1 MDPATLY
8 AIGQIGG
15 FVSDAMSQ
23 DKANKANAEMMKI
36 IEETA
41 GKFLDTSEDMFSIA
55 NYFQPGGGAFRD
67 AKQTSIDTAFMTA
80 QKGSEDLMSKGV
92 NMTSYG
98 MGTAADIVKDS
109 FTKNLM
115 SDYKQLSSIG
125 QGYAGL
131 GMDALKSYGD
141 YMTTGAQA
149 DYMNTANQPNPLDS
163 LFGQLSDLD
172 TATAIS
178 SLFGD
183 SGNSMNFVPGGEAAY
198 NQIINEGYEI
208 PEDLE
213 IPGYEGGGG

>member
-1 MDPATLY
+1 MDPGTMFL
-8 AIGQIGG
+8 ISQGVGL
-15 FVSDAMSQ
+15 VSDMMQNKSQ
-23 DKANKANAEMMKI
+23 SDANKEMMDT
-36 IEETA
+36 IEQTA

-67 AKQTSIDTAFMTA
+67 AKQTSIDNAFMTA
-80 QKGSEDLMSKGV
+80 QKGSEDLMAKGV

-141 YMTTGAQA
+141 YTTTGAQA
-149 DYMNTANQPNPLDS
+149 DFMNTSAQSNPFES
-163 LFGQLSDLD
+163 LVDVFSDPESI
-172 TATAIS
+172 TAVKE
-178 SLFGD
+178 LF
-183 SGNSMNFVPGGEAAY
+183 V
-198 NQIINEGYEI
+198 
-208 PEDLE
+208 
-213 IPGYEGGGG
+213 

>member
-1 MDPATLY
+1 MDPGTMFLISQGLGVA
-8 AIGQIGG
+8 
-15 FVSDAMSQ
+15 SDFMQNQSENS
-23 DKANKANAEMMKI
+23 ANKDMLNT

-41 GKFLDTSEDMFSIA
+41 GQFLEKSEDMFSIA

-67 AKQTSIDTAFMTA
+67 AKQTSIDNAFMVA

-149 DYMNTANQPNPLDS
+149 SFMNTSEQSNPFRS
-163 LFGQLSDLD
+163 LVDVFSDPEAMPALENMFG
-172 TATAIS
+172 
-178 SLFGD
+178 
-183 SGNSMNFVPGGEAAY
+183 
-198 NQIINEGYEI
+198 
-208 PEDLE
+208 
-213 IPGYEGGGG
+213 

>member
-67 AKQTSIDTAFMTA
+67 AKQTSIDNAFMVA

-149 DYMNTANQPNPLDS
+149 SFMNTSEQSNPFRS
-163 LFGQLSDLD
+163 LVDVFSDPAAMPALENMFG
-172 TATAIS
+172 
-178 SLFGD
+178 
-183 SGNSMNFVPGGEAAY
+183 
-198 NQIINEGYEI
+198 
-208 PEDLE
+208 
-213 IPGYEGGGG
+213 